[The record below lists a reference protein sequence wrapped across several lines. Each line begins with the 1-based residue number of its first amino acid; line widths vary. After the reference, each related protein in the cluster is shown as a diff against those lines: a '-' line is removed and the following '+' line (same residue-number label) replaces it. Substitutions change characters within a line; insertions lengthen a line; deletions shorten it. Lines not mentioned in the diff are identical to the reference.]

1 MPTKIICDT
10 HVLLFWANEP
20 DRLTLLAK
28 KILDENRGKG
38 TLASADITLWEI
50 ALLHEKGRIVLPPDV
65 SIEGYMQAII
75 TALNLEVLAITPE
88 IAALSRS
95 EFFRHQDPAD
105 RLISSTAIIHQAP
118 LVSADKKLSALEPLK
133 IFW

>member
-50 ALLHEKGRIVLPPDV
+50 AHLHEKGRIVLPPDV
-65 SIEGYMQAII
+65 SIERYMQAII
-75 TALNLEVLAITPE
+75 HALNLEVLAITPE

-95 EFFRHQDPAD
+95 EVLRHQDPAD
-105 RLISSTAIIHQAP
+105 RLIASTAIIHQAP
-118 LVSADKKLSALEPLK
+118 LVSADKKLSELEPIK
-133 IFW
+133 ILW